1 MELLRCLGD
10 AAKMTDEMCIRDRCL
25 MMRRVTDNVIC
36 GATWA
41 AAVISGWFLMAG
53 VRYYRDIP
61 QGFPYY
67 AAERLDDLRLKGI
80 IWIIVAAVM
89 FLSLIHI

>member
-1 MELLRCLGD
+1 
-10 AAKMTDEMCIRDRCL
+10 
-25 MMRRVTDNVIC
+25 MMRRVIDNVIC

-89 FLSLIHI
+89 FLLIPSACADTTYHLWKGRKETPHN